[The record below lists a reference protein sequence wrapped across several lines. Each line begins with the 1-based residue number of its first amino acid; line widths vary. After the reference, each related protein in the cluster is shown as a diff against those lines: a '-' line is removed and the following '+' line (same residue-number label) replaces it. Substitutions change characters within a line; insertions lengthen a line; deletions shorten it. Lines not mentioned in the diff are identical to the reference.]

1 MTVFNTIPQEGLFFF
16 FLRNKEKSGKKSRD
30 AKRNYPEKRKMDARR
45 RAMLKEE
52 WVYSCNTDEHN
63 AKKKEVE
70 QRQKHKG
77 QNWE

>member
-1 MTVFNTIPQEGLFFF
+1 
-16 FLRNKEKSGKKSRD
+16 
-30 AKRNYPEKRKMDARR
+30 MDARR

-63 AKKKEVE
+63 AKKKELE

-77 QNWE
+77 QNWD

>member
-1 MTVFNTIPQEGLFFF
+1 
-16 FLRNKEKSGKKSRD
+16 
-30 AKRNYPEKRKMDARR
+30 MDARR

-63 AKKKEVE
+63 AKKEVE